1 MTAFVLGLIGVVVC
15 QPVGIGGLV
24 MGGRIRREI
33 DAAPGQYSGRG
44 LATAGW
50 VLGIIS
56 VVILV
61 LLVVFA
67 IIGFTAGA
75 LGY

>member
-1 MTAFVLGLIGVVVC
+1 M
-15 QPVGIGGLV
+15 
-24 MGGRIRREI
+24 RKEI

-56 VVILV
+56 VVLLV
-61 LLVVFA
+61 LAVVFV
-67 IIGFTAGA
+67 IIGVAVGA
-75 LGY
+75 FSN